1 MSSLAFQRNSL
12 SLLFSVPERESQ
24 LFAWLLYS
32 FVSIV
37 ATRRVLTG
45 LHQQISLF
53 PDNPTYYSNLAHIIQ
68 LPFPSLNEIP
78 ERFTV
83 SPNVSISYMGRV
95 CFDTI
100 WKKFLS
106 IKETPLYRQSLYLY
120 GSKGYGK
127 SHILLALTCLLVRYG
142 HHVVYLPDCRAMLRA
157 PVSYLRKALLF
168 AFADRASSM
177 YCARIHHCE
186 TFEALAKVCSQ
197 YRQAVGP
204 LCFVVDQIDAF
215 NPEPVDGTDEIKF
228 KYEVRANL
236 ALVIGLAHFEIASSM
251 ANHKSSMRMPDVVHE
266 NIALLGGL
274 TTVYLFYS
282 AILISEILH

>member
-1 MSSLAFQRNSL
+1 
-12 SLLFSVPERESQ
+12 
-24 LFAWLLYS
+24 
-32 FVSIV
+32 
-37 ATRRVLTG
+37 
-45 LHQQISLF
+45 
-53 PDNPTYYSNLAHIIQ
+53 
-68 LPFPSLNEIP
+68 
-78 ERFTV
+78 
-83 SPNVSISYMGRV
+83 MGRV

-106 IKETPLYRQSLYLY
+106 IKETPWYRQSLYLY

-127 SHILLALTCLLVRYG
+127 SHILLALACLLVRYG

-157 PVSYLRKALLF
+157 PVPYLRKALLF

-177 YCARIHHCE
+177 YCARIRHCE
-186 TFEALAKVCSQ
+186 TFEALAKVCAQ

-215 NPEPVDGTDEIKF
+215 NSEPVDGTDEINF

-236 ALVIGLAHFEIASSM
+236 ALVISLAHFEIASSM
-251 ANHKSSMRMPDVVHE
+251 ANDKSSMRMPDMVHE

-274 TTVYLFYS
+274 TTVYLFYT
-282 AILISEILH
+282 AILISEIVH